1 MKIDGHVHTPFCPHG
16 SPDSLKSYAERAIEL
31 GFKEISFT
39 EHAPL
44 PEGFSDPVPEKDSA
58 LPMEQ
63 LELYIHSILEIK
75 KAYSKEIRINLGFEI
90 DYIEGFEAAT
100 SKFLNNYGEIMD
112 DSILSVHFL
121 LNNGNYY
128 CLDYSEEG
136 FAEICQAAGSVEDTY
151 NLYYRTVE
159 KSILSDLG
167 SWKPK
172 RIGHITLAHKFQ
184 LLFPAPCQDLE
195 RISSLLDLIKA
206 GGYELDYNTAGL
218 RKKHCQNPY
227 PYDSAARLAIEKG
240 IPLLYGSDAHMA
252 EDTGADYQ
260 AFERLITGL
269 PLSSE

>member
-1 MKIDGHVHTPFCPHG
+1 MKFDGHIHTPFCPHG
-16 SPDSLKSYAERAIEL
+16 SPDSLKSYAERAIVL

-58 LPMEQ
+58 LPIDQ
-63 LELYIHSILEIK
+63 LEPYLHAIHDVK
-75 KAYSKEIRINLGFEI
+75 KAYSKEIRINLGFEV
-90 DYIEGFEAAT
+90 DYIEGFESAT
-100 SKFLNNYGEIMD
+100 SKFLNDYGEAMD

-121 LNNGNYY
+121 LNNGSYY

-136 FAEICQAAGSVEDTY
+136 FEEICRAAGSIEQTY
-151 NLYYRTVE
+151 DLYYRTVE

-167 SWKPK
+167 TWKPK

-184 LLFPAPCQDLE
+184 KLFPAPGQDLE

-218 RKKHCQNPY
+218 RKKHCQNAY

-240 IPLLYGSDAHMA
+240 IPLVFGSDAHIA
-252 EDTGADYQ
+252 SDIGADYAYYQ
-260 AFERLITGL
+260 KLITGL